1 MKKRGLGRG
10 LKELLGET
18 DVSVESVSQQNLN
31 IDSIIPGSSQ
41 PRGEIKDEPLQELA
55 ASIREQGLLQP
66 IVVRKV
72 QPNKKF
78 GQRYEIIAG
87 ERRWRACKLADLK
100 EIPVV
105 IKNVNNQTAV
115 ALALIENLQRENL
128 NVLEQA
134 EGISRLINEFNLTH
148 IQAAKT
154 LGKSRASVSN
164 LLRLLSAPSSIKVFL
179 KEGVLE
185 QGHVR
190 ALLPLPVADQV
201 ALSTQVKNNS
211 HSVMWVEQKVK
222 LLLENNHPNRKKIN
236 GKNSKSLDARK
247 LENVISEHLNLKVR
261 LREISSQ
268 KGEIKIAYNTVEE
281 FQGFLEKLKITH

>member
-100 EIPVV
+100 EKGLV
-105 IKNVNNQTAV
+105 
-115 ALALIENLQRENL
+115 
-128 NVLEQA
+128 NVLE
-134 EGISRLINEFNLTH
+134 
-148 IQAAKT
+148 KT
-154 LGKSRASVSN
+154 YE
-164 LLRLLSAPSSIKVFL
+164 IKYCDER
-179 KEGVLE
+179 KT
-185 QGHVR
+185 
-190 ALLPLPVADQV
+190 PKKP
-201 ALSTQVKNNS
+201 K
-211 HSVMWVEQKVK
+211 
-222 LLLENNHPNRKKIN
+222 KKIILIQN
-236 GKNSKSLDARK
+236 KN
-247 LENVISEHLNLKVR
+247 
-261 LREISSQ
+261 
-268 KGEIKIAYNTVEE
+268 
-281 FQGFLEKLKITH
+281 

>member
-18 DVSVESVSQQNLN
+18 NVSVESVSQQNLN
-31 IDSIIPGSSQ
+31 IDLIIPGSSQ
-41 PRGEIKDEPLQELA
+41 PRGEIKDEPLQDLA

-72 QPNKKF
+72 KPNKKN
-78 GQRYEIIAG
+78 GQKYEIIAG
-87 ERRWRACKLADLK
+87 ERRWRACKLANLK
-100 EIPVV
+100 DIPVV
-105 IKNVNNQTAV
+105 IKNVDNQTAV

-134 EGISRLINEFNLTH
+134 EGISRLISEFNLTH
-148 IQAAKT
+148 TQAAKT

-201 ALSTQVKNNS
+201 SLSTQVKNNS
-211 HSVMWVEQKVK
+211 HSVRWVEQKVK
-222 LLLENNHPNRKKIN
+222 LLLENNQPDRKKIN
-236 GKNSKSLDARK
+236 GKNNKSLDARK
-247 LENVISEHLNLKVR
+247 LENLISENLNLNVR
-261 LREISSQ
+261 LREISSH

-281 FQGFLEKLKITH
+281 FQGFLEKLKIPH